1 MLIVLFDVFDK
12 LMQNERAG
20 EPPQVWREAI
30 GEVIVFDVPI
40 LIALFVMWKS
50 VVSLPKIKLRP

>member
-1 MLIVLFDVFDK
+1 MLIVFFDLLDK
-12 LMQNERAG
+12 LMQSDRVK

-40 LIALFVMWKS
+40 VIALFVMWKS
-50 VVSLPKIKLRP
+50 VVS